1 MTGISKRDGKASQF
15 NAFLNKYQDSS
26 FSLAL
31 FKKMETFRVS
41 TNLSPI
47 VLSVSGAP
55 GTGKT
60 TLANELAKAFKQF
73 FGINSAIVSL
83 DDFYL
88 SRAER
93 EELAESIHPLA
104 ITRGPPGT
112 HDVERLIDVIKKLRT
127 NLSARAPV
135 FNKALDERVEETR
148 LLKPAGII
156 ICEGWFWGAIAE
168 PVSALVNPVNRLEK
182 KQDHRGVWRKWVN
195 SQIVRYKEAFISD
208 ISIHLRAP
216 SPEASLEWRKLQEEE
231 NLAANAE
238 NESNISLNVERFLSH
253 FERLVRW
260 IDKDLPGR
268 VDIEIFL
275 DEHHDIARVSLR

>member
-31 FKKMETFRVS
+31 LKKMETFRVS

-168 PVSALVNPVNRLEK
+168 PVSALVNPVNRLEE

-216 SPEASLEWRKLQEEE
+216 SPEAYLEWRKLQEEE

-268 VDIEIFL
+268 VDIEILL

>member
-31 FKKMETFRVS
+31 LKKMETFRVS

-47 VLSVSGAP
+47 VVSVSGAP

-148 LLKPAGII
+148 LLKPEGII

-168 PVSALVNPVNRLEK
+168 PVSALVNPVNRLEE

-216 SPEASLEWRKLQEEE
+216 SPEASLEWRKLQEKE

>member
-31 FKKMETFRVS
+31 LKKMETFRVS

-60 TLANELAKAFKQF
+60 TLANELARAFKQF

>member
-31 FKKMETFRVS
+31 LKKRETFRVS

-60 TLANELAKAFKQF
+60 TLANELARAFKQF

-168 PVSALVNPVNRLEK
+168 PVSALVNPVNRLEE

-231 NLAANAE
+231 NLAASAE
-238 NESNISLNVERFLSH
+238 NESNINLNVERFLSH

>member
-31 FKKMETFRVS
+31 LKKMETFRVS

-168 PVSALVNPVNRLEK
+168 PVSALVNPVNRLEE

>member
-31 FKKMETFRVS
+31 LKKMETFRVS

-168 PVSALVNPVNRLEK
+168 PVSALVNPVNRLEE

-268 VDIEIFL
+268 VDIEILL

>member
-1 MTGISKRDGKASQF
+1 
-15 NAFLNKYQDSS
+15 
-26 FSLAL
+26 
-31 FKKMETFRVS
+31 METFRVS

-168 PVSALVNPVNRLEK
+168 PVSALVNPVNRLEE

-216 SPEASLEWRKLQEEE
+216 SPEASLEWRKLQEKE

-268 VDIEIFL
+268 VDIEIVL
-275 DEHHDIARVSLR
+275 DEHHDIARVNLR

>member
-47 VLSVSGAP
+47 VVSVSGAP

-168 PVSALVNPVNRLEK
+168 PVSALVNPVNRLEE

>member
-31 FKKMETFRVS
+31 LKKMETFRVS

>member
-31 FKKMETFRVS
+31 LKKMETFRVS

-83 DDFYL
+83 DDFIYP
-88 SRAER
+88 ER
-93 EELAESIHPLA
+93 RERRIRESIHPLA

-127 NLSARAPV
+127 NFPLE
-135 FNKALDERVEETR
+135 LQYLTR
-148 LLKPAGII
+148 
-156 ICEGWFWGAIAE
+156 
-168 PVSALVNPVNRLEK
+168 RLT
-182 KQDHRGVWRKWVN
+182 
-195 SQIVRYKEAFISD
+195 KE
-208 ISIHLRAP
+208 
-216 SPEASLEWRKLQEEE
+216 
-231 NLAANAE
+231 
-238 NESNISLNVERFLSH
+238 
-253 FERLVRW
+253 
-260 IDKDLPGR
+260 
-268 VDIEIFL
+268 
-275 DEHHDIARVSLR
+275 

>member
-31 FKKMETFRVS
+31 LKRMETFRVS

-168 PVSALVNPVNRLEK
+168 PVSALVNPVNRLEE

-216 SPEASLEWRKLQEEE
+216 SPEASLQWRKLQEEE

>member
-1 MTGISKRDGKASQF
+1 IAIKWLRVSFESRVSSQTPVLIVKYSDHPHENSSLTGISKRDGKASQF

-31 FKKMETFRVS
+31 LKKMETFRVS

-156 ICEGWFWGAIAE
+156 ICEGWF
-168 PVSALVNPVNRLEK
+168 
-182 KQDHRGVWRKWVN
+182 
-195 SQIVRYKEAFISD
+195 
-208 ISIHLRAP
+208 
-216 SPEASLEWRKLQEEE
+216 
-231 NLAANAE
+231 
-238 NESNISLNVERFLSH
+238 
-253 FERLVRW
+253 
-260 IDKDLPGR
+260 
-268 VDIEIFL
+268 
-275 DEHHDIARVSLR
+275 

>member
-31 FKKMETFRVS
+31 LKKMETFRVS

-168 PVSALVNPVNRLEK
+168 PVSALVNPVNRLEE

-216 SPEASLEWRKLQEEE
+216 SPEASLEWRKLQEKE

>member
-31 FKKMETFRVS
+31 LKKMETFRVS

-47 VLSVSGAP
+47 VLSLSGAP

-168 PVSALVNPVNRLEK
+168 PVSALVNPVNRLEE

>member
-1 MTGISKRDGKASQF
+1 MTGISKRDRKASQF

-26 FSLAL
+26 FSQAL
-31 FKKMETFRVS
+31 LKKMETFRVS

-168 PVSALVNPVNRLEK
+168 PVSALVNPVNRLEE

-216 SPEASLEWRKLQEEE
+216 SPEASLEWRKLQEKE